1 MLNYNLPLT
10 EAEAEFAAEHHSVIY
25 GYLRK
30 AGLPEDDFYDV
41 VVFGYLRAV
50 RKYLARPELR
60 KYSFSTIAYR
70 AMSCDVHHS
79 KEYWMRKK
87 RRALVEPLDE
97 ELHTRDLLDPVSAAY
112 ENVLSFQELS
122 GKLTQKQRQIA
133 ELRSQGYRDLEIARM
148 FRVKPGEIKL
158 EMDQARSKVV
168 PFPTETAALAA

>member
-10 EAEAEFAAEHHSVIY
+10 EAESEFAAEHHSVIY

-87 RRALVEPLDE
+87 RRALVESLDE

-112 ENVLSFQELS
+112 ENVLSFQEL
-122 GKLTQKQRQIA
+122 RQA
-133 ELRSQGYRDLEIARM
+133 DAKAAADRRIARTGLP
-148 FRVKPGEIKL
+148 RPG
-158 EMDQARSKVV
+158 DCPYVSGQTR
-168 PFPTETAALAA
+168 

>member
-10 EAEAEFAAEHHSVIY
+10 EAESEFAAEHHSVIY

-87 RRALVEPLDE
+87 RHALVEPLDE

-122 GKLTQKQRQIA
+122 GKLTQKQRQI
-133 ELRSQGYRDLEIARM
+133 GIARTGLP
-148 FRVKPGEIKL
+148 RPG
-158 EMDQARSKVV
+158 DCPYVSGQTR
-168 PFPTETAALAA
+168 

>member
-10 EAEAEFAAEHHSVIY
+10 EAESEFAAEHHSVIY

-87 RRALVEPLDE
+87 RRALVESLDE
-97 ELHTRDLLDPVSAAY
+97 ELHTRDL
-112 ENVLSFQELS
+112 
-122 GKLTQKQRQIA
+122 
-133 ELRSQGYRDLEIARM
+133 EIARM
-148 FRVKPGEIKL
+148 FQVKPGEIKL

>member
-10 EAEAEFAAEHHSVIY
+10 EAESEFAAEHHSVIY

-79 KEYWMRKK
+79 KEYWMRKSPWMK
-87 RRALVEPLDE
+87 SFIPGICWTPYRRPMKMCCL
-97 ELHTRDLLDPVSAAY
+97 
-112 ENVLSFQELS
+112 
-122 GKLTQKQRQIA
+122 
-133 ELRSQGYRDLEIARM
+133 
-148 FRVKPGEIKL
+148 FRNSP
-158 EMDQARSKVV
+158 AS
-168 PFPTETAALAA
+168 

>member
-10 EAEAEFAAEHHSVIY
+10 EAESEFAAEHHSVIY

-133 ELRSQGYRDLEIARM
+133 ALRAQGYHDL
-148 FRVKPGEIKL
+148 
-158 EMDQARSKVV
+158 
-168 PFPTETAALAA
+168 

>member
-10 EAEAEFAAEHHSVIY
+10 EAESEFAAEHHSVIY

-30 AGLPEDDFYDV
+30 AGLPEDDL
-41 VVFGYLRAV
+41 VFGYLRAV

-87 RRALVEPLDE
+87 RRALVESLDE

-133 ELRSQGYRDLEIARM
+133 ALRAQGYHDLEIARM
-148 FRVKPGEIKL
+148 FQVKPGEIKL

>member
-10 EAEAEFAAEHHSVIY
+10 EAESEFAAEHHSVIY

-87 RRALVEPLDE
+87 RRALVESLDVAS
-97 ELHTRDLLDPVSAAY
+97 TAWARVMAGPCVKSA
-112 ENVLSFQELS
+112 
-122 GKLTQKQRQIA
+122 
-133 ELRSQGYRDLEIARM
+133 
-148 FRVKPGEIKL
+148 
-158 EMDQARSKVV
+158 V
-168 PFPTETAALAA
+168 PAATPINLASA

>member
-10 EAEAEFAAEHHSVIY
+10 EAESEFAAEHHSVIY

-50 RKYLARPELR
+50 R
-60 KYSFSTIAYR
+60 SFSTIAYR

-87 RRALVEPLDE
+87 RRALVESLDE

-133 ELRSQGYRDLEIARM
+133 ALRAQGYHDLEIARM
-148 FRVKPGEIKL
+148 FQVKPGEIKL

>member
-10 EAEAEFAAEHHSVIY
+10 EAESEFAAEHHSVIY

-87 RRALVEPLDE
+87 RRA
-97 ELHTRDLLDPVSAAY
+97 RDLLDPVSAAY

-133 ELRSQGYRDLEIARM
+133 ALRAQGYHDLEIARM
-148 FRVKPGEIKL
+148 FQVKPGEIKL

>member
-1 MLNYNLPLT
+1 M
-10 EAEAEFAAEHHSVIY
+10 
-25 GYLRK
+25 
-30 AGLPEDDFYDV
+30 
-41 VVFGYLRAV
+41 VFGYLRAV

-133 ELRSQGYRDLEIARM
+133 ALRAQGYHDLEIARM
-148 FRVKPGEIKL
+148 FQVKPGEIKL